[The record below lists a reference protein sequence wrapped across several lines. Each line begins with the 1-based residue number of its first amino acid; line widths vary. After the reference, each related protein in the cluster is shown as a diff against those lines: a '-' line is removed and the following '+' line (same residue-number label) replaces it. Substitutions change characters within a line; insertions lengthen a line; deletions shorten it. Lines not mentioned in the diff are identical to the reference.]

1 MWGAGGLAGRGRKD
15 TERGGGSFQEWG
27 EELG

>member
-1 MWGAGGLAGRGRKD
+1 MRSAGALAGRGRTD
-15 TERGGGSFQEWG
+15 TERGAGSFQGWG